1 MPHPHRD
8 FARKLRVNTT
18 DAERRLWMR
27 LRGSRLNGC
36 KFRRQQPLGPFI
48 VDFVCLD
55 QRLVIEVDGGQHAAS
70 TEDAARDGWPT
81 ANNFRVLRLWNNAVV
96 TETASVLARIFAELN
111 PAAPSPR

>member
-1 MPHPHRD
+1 M
-8 FARKLRVNTT
+8 T

-48 VDFVCLD
+48 VDFVCLE

-70 TEDAARDGWPT
+70 TEDAARDGWLS
-81 ANNFRVLRLWNNAVV
+81 ANNFRVLRFWNNEVL
-96 TETASVLARIFAELN
+96 TETESVLERIFAELN
-111 PAAPSPR
+111 HAAPSPQPLSRKGRGT